1 MEDTALKT
9 PVSDAGFVKSIR
21 AQFPILTQEVNGR
34 PLVYFDSAATTQKPQ
49 VVLDAINTYYSE
61 YNSNVHRGVHHL
73 SQKATTAMENV
84 RSNIA
89 DFICA
94 ERHEEIIFTTGTT
107 GALNLVSHVLAHHSL
122 RPGDEILITEM
133 EHHSNIVPWQLAC
146 EYSGA
151 LLKVARVHDDGSLD
165 REHFRSLLNSRTKV
179 VALVH
184 ISNSLGTINPVK
196 EIVAE
201 AKKAG
206 AITLI
211 DGAQAVAHTKI
222 DVQELGCD
230 FYVFSGHKLY
240 GPTGIGV
247 LYGKYE
253 LLDSLPPYQ
262 GGGEMIERVTFAH
275 TTYNA
280 LPFKYEAGT
289 PNIAG
294 IIGLGA
300 AIDWLQ
306 NTGLE
311 RIAAHE
317 NELMAYATQ
326 KLSELEGF
334 VAVGTAAQ
342 KANIISFNLEGIHAY
357 DLGVLLDKMGIA
369 LRTGH
374 HCTQPLMDRF
384 KIAGTARISLAVYNS
399 KEEIDSLMSAI
410 RKAQSMLK

>member
-1 MEDTALKT
+1 MDTALKT
-9 PVSDAGFVKSIR
+9 AVSDAGFAESIR
-21 AQFPILTQEVNGR
+21 AQFPILDEQVNGR
-34 PLVYFDSAATTQKPQ
+34 PLIYFDSAATTQKPQ
-49 VVLDAINTYYSE
+49 VVIDAVSEYYAK

-84 RSNIA
+84 RRNIA
-89 DFICA
+89 GFIGA
-94 ERHEEIIFTTGTT
+94 ERHEEVIFTTGTT
-107 GALNLVSHVLAHHSL
+107 SAINLVSHVLAHHSL

-133 EHHSNIVPWQLAC
+133 EHHSNIVPWQIAC

-151 LLKVARVHDDGSLD
+151 LLKVARVNDDGSLD
-165 REHFRSLLNSRTKV
+165 REHFLSLLSAQTKMV
-179 VALVH
+179 SLVH
-184 ISNSLGTINPVK
+184 ISNALGTINPVK
-196 EIVAE
+196 ELVAE

-206 AITLI
+206 ALTLI
-211 DGAQAVAHTKI
+211 DGAQAVAHTEI
-222 DVQELGCD
+222 NVQDLGCD

-240 GPTGIGV
+240 GPTGVGV
-247 LYGKYE
+247 LYGKYA

-300 AIDWLQ
+300 AISWLQ
-306 NTGLE
+306 KTGLKK
-311 RIAAHE
+311 IAGYE
-317 NELMAYATQ
+317 QELLSYATK

-334 VAVGTAAQ
+334 IPVGTASK
-342 KANIISFNLEGIHAY
+342 KANIISFNLEGVHAY
-357 DLGVLLDKMGIA
+357 DLGVLLDQMGIA

-384 KIAGTARISLAVYNS
+384 QIAGTARVSLAVYNTM
-399 KEEIDSLMSAI
+399 EEIDILLNAA

>member
-1 MEDTALKT
+1 MDTALKT
-9 PVSDAGFVKSIR
+9 AVSDAGFAENIR
-21 AQFPILTQEVNGR
+21 AQFPILDEQVNGR

-49 VVLDAINTYYSE
+49 AVIDAVSEYYST

-84 RSNIA
+84 RRNIA
-89 DFICA
+89 DFIGA
-94 ERHEEIIFTTGTT
+94 GRHEEVIFTTGTT
-107 GALNLVSHVLAHHSL
+107 SAINLVSHVLAHHSL

-151 LLKVARVHDDGSLD
+151 LLKVARVKDDGSLD

-179 VALVH
+179 VSLVH

-206 AITLI
+206 AVTLI
-211 DGAQAVAHTKI
+211 DGAQAVAHTEV
-222 DVQELGCD
+222 DVQDLDCD

-247 LYGKYE
+247 LYGKYD

-300 AIDWLQ
+300 AINWLQ
-306 NTGLE
+306 KTGLKI
-311 RIAAHE
+311 IAGYE
-317 NELMAYATQ
+317 KELLHYATEQ
-326 KLSELEGF
+326 LSELEGYIP
-334 VAVGTAAQ
+334 VGTASE

-357 DLGVLLDKMGIA
+357 DLGVLLDQMGIA

-384 KIAGTARISLAVYNS
+384 GIAGTARVSLAVYNT
-399 KEEIDSLMSAI
+399 KEEIDILMGAI